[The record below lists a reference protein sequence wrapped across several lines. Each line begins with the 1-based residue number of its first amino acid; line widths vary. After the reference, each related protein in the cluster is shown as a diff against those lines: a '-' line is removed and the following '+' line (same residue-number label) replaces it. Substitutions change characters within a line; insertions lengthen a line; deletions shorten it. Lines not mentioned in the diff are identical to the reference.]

1 MQYFTNEIVKN
12 TVNKLIK
19 GQDYREEVVN
29 SITTTFFDFCLEF
42 FKKVLDA
49 KIKSQQLNLDWYKE
63 NFISEDLPKE
73 EFVINAGLNR
83 KTIKNIYGTEEKKI
97 AIDVSRTNYEYIK
110 QLVDDIGTGEINIKI
125 SLTYNNIHVDLDLQ
139 ESLIVINAL
148 ATKKVAIRGGAWSSI
163 GKKVEKPLIDKL
175 CEISKVP
182 AKYIDNKNFKKDKTK
197 DVDREIDYKL
207 FSRSGK
213 MYRIEVK
220 LMGRGNPESA
230 DVVIARDTAIL
241 VADTLSQQNKNQCK
255 QLNVEYVELKGNN
268 NIKQDFEAVLQR
280 LDIPFNVSK

>member
-49 KIKSQQLNLDWYKE
+49 KIKSQQLNFDWYKE

-241 VADTLSQQNKNQCK
+241 VAYTLSQQNKNQCK

>member
-1 MQYFTNEIVKN
+1 MEQ
-12 TVNKLIK
+12 
-19 GQDYREEVVN
+19 
-29 SITTTFFDFCLEF
+29 
-42 FKKVLDA
+42 KK
-49 KIKSQQLNLDWYKE
+49 
-63 NFISEDLPKE
+63 
-73 EFVINAGLNR
+73 
-83 KTIKNIYGTEEKKI
+83 KKI

>member
-49 KIKSQQLNLDWYKE
+49 KIKSQQLNFDWYKE

-241 VADTLSQQNKNQCK
+241 VADTLSQKNKNQCK

>member
-49 KIKSQQLNLDWYKE
+49 KIKSQQLNFDWYKE

>member
-110 QLVDDIGTGEINIKI
+110 QLVDDIGSGEINIKI
-125 SLTYNNIHVDLDLQ
+125 SLTYNNIHVDLNLQ

-182 AKYIDNKNFKKDKTK
+182 ANYIDNSTFKKDKTK

-207 FSRSGK
+207 FSRSK
-213 MYRIEVK
+213 QMYKIEVK

-241 VADTLSQQNKNQCK
+241 IADTLSQQNKNQCK

-280 LDIPFNVSK
+280 LDIPFNESK

>member
-1 MQYFTNEIVKN
+1 M
-12 TVNKLIK
+12 
-19 GQDYREEVVN
+19 
-29 SITTTFFDFCLEF
+29 
-42 FKKVLDA
+42 
-49 KIKSQQLNLDWYKE
+49 
-63 NFISEDLPKE
+63 
-73 EFVINAGLNR
+73 
-83 KTIKNIYGTEEKKI
+83 
-97 AIDVSRTNYEYIK
+97 
-110 QLVDDIGTGEINIKI
+110 
-125 SLTYNNIHVDLDLQ
+125 
-139 ESLIVINAL
+139 INAL

-182 AKYIDNKNFKKDKTK
+182 ANYIDNSTFKKDKTK

-207 FSRSGK
+207 FSRSK
-213 MYRIEVK
+213 QMYKIEVK

-241 VADTLSQQNKNQCK
+241 IADTLSQQNKNQCK

-280 LDIPFNVSK
+280 LDIPFNESK

>member
-49 KIKSQQLNLDWYKE
+49 KIKSQQLNFDWYKE

-163 GKKVEKPLIDKL
+163 GKKEEKPLIDKL

>member
-110 QLVDDIGTGEINIKI
+110 QLVDDIGSGEINIKI
-125 SLTYNNIHVDLDLQ
+125 SLTYNNIHVDLNLQ

-163 GKKVEKPLIDKL
+163 EKKVEKPLIDKL

-182 AKYIDNKNFKKDKTK
+182 ANYIDNSTFKKDKTK

-207 FSRSGK
+207 FSRSK
-213 MYRIEVK
+213 QMYKIEVK

-241 VADTLSQQNKNQCK
+241 IADTLSQQNKNQCK

-280 LDIPFNVSK
+280 LDIPFNESK